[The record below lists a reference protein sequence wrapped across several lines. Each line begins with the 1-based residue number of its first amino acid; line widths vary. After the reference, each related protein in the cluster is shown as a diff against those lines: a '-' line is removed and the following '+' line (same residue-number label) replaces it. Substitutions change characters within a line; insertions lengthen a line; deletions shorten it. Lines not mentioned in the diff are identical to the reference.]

1 MLLENETT
9 IRPPATHTMQTQN
22 WRRFLLMIVK
32 HAYYANHW
40 IFLLV
45 YSVEKYF
52 ESIILILASIDISN
66 YAYYSYH
73 LNSGD
78 HHK

>member
-1 MLLENETT
+1 
-9 IRPPATHTMQTQN
+9 
-22 WRRFLLMIVK
+22 MIVK
-32 HAYYANHW
+32 HAYYAKSFDL
-40 IFLLV
+40 ILLLV
-45 YSVEKYF
+45 HGAGKHF
-52 ESIILILASIDISN
+52 ESIILILANIQPLL

>member
-1 MLLENETT
+1 MT
-9 IRPPATHTMQTQN
+9 
-22 WRRFLLMIVK
+22 VK
-32 HAYYANHW
+32 HAYYAKSLDL
-40 IFLLV
+40 ILLLV
-45 YSVEKYF
+45 HSAEKHF

-66 YAYYSYH
+66 DAYYSYH